1 MALLEINRNPTRRE
15 LMWFG
20 AIFML
25 FFALI
30 GAIAWWKFGAE
41 KTAWVIWIVA
51 ASITLVFYLIPAARR
66 AIYLGWMYAAFPLGC
81 TISTLFM
88 AAVFYGLFT
97 GIGLVMRL
105 CRYDPMQRRF
115 EERASTY
122 WVEHRPAGRASRYF
136 RQY

>member
-1 MALLEINRNPTRRE
+1 MDSGHMLTFAALSSQFLVGLSRSMI
-15 LMWFG
+15 
-20 AIFML
+20 L
-25 FFALI
+25 FVVCSGMSFVLGVLRVPNVAHGSLYMI
-30 GAIAWWKFGAE
+30 GAFL
-41 KTAWVIWIVA
+41 T
-51 ASITLVFYLIPAARR
+51 Y
-66 AIYLGWMYAAFPLGC
+66 

-88 AAVFYGLFT
+88 AVVFYGLFT

-115 EERASTY
+115 EEGASTY